1 MLKIL
6 SNSLRNCKK
15 TLKNKLLC
23 IKGSKDERVFL
34 EKRYGKAKLQ
44 QLMDNVASEDYLSE
58 NARVSNRQYPLKQGN
73 VKPRPQFFFRLI
85 Q

>member
-1 MLKIL
+1 MVDHFFY
-6 SNSLRNCKK
+6 
-15 TLKNKLLC
+15 

-58 NARVSNRQYPLKQGN
+58 NARVSNRQNPIKQD
-73 VKPRPQFFFRLI
+73 P
-85 Q
+85 